1 MARAVKAVKAVK
13 RRLDELTT
21 WRPVAAGRRVA
32 RRATL
37 RPADRV
43 TSYRRRVAVVHS
55 DMVAST
61 ALLEAA
67 GARYPGLLVRH
78 RRLIAAAVARRG
90 GRFLSHAGD
99 GTMAVFDRADG
110 ALLASVE
117 AQRALGAESWPD
129 GMVPRVRMGVH
140 VGDIYEVDGEPVGLA
155 IHQGA
160 RIMAAARPGQVMVS
174 PAAAAAARG
183 ADHRPPAGVALADA
197 GWHELRDHHS
207 GSVRLQQVVADG
219 VTVVP
224 PNGDRTLDLT
234 AGRLDPTGPAESAGR
249 LDLTVGRD
257 DPTDRVGLTGLANP
271 LQRVDPAERAD
282 LSPRDQRVEAVPL
295 TG

>member
-1 MARAVKAVKAVK
+1 MSRAVKAAK
-13 RRLDELTT
+13 RRLDGLTT

-32 RRATL
+32 RRATV
-37 RPADRV
+37 RPADRA

-78 RRLIAAAVARRG
+78 RSLIAAAVARRG
-90 GRFLSHAGD
+90 GRFLAHAGD

-129 GMVPRVRMGVH
+129 GMVPRVRMAVH

-174 PAAAAAARG
+174 AAAAAAARG

-197 GWHELRDHHS
+197 GWHELRDHS

-234 AGRLDPTGPAESAGR
+234 AGRLDPTGPAESAGW

-257 DPTDRVGLTGLANP
+257 DPTDRVGPTGLANP
-271 LQRVDPAERAD
+271 PQRVNPKERAD
-282 LSPRDQRVEAVPL
+282 LSPRDQGVEAVPL